1 MIIKKNAALNGGVFY
16 KKKGKKKKERNDV
29 KMVAF
34 IEWVFELLGGI
45 VGPIVSGFM
54 TLIGGAVG
62 TTELLETT
70 FNLYLFSDNLI
81 LSITIYDI
89 ILLIVSLIV
98 CFVAVRLI
106 WKVLRKVFRKLFFW
120 GKW

>member
-1 MIIKKNAALNGGVFY
+1 
-16 KKKGKKKKERNDV
+16 
-29 KMVAF
+29 MVGF
-34 IEWVFELLGGI
+34 IEWVFDLLGGI
-45 VGPIVSGFM
+45 VAPIVSGFM

-81 LSITIYDI
+81 LSMTIYDI
-89 ILLIVSLIV
+89 ILLVVSLLV
-98 CFVAVRLI
+98 VFVAVRLI
-106 WKVLRKVFRKLFFW
+106 WKLLKKVFRKLFFW